1 MRWWKQLS
9 LSTDTSI
16 QAFFELL
23 NLFLLNTSQD
33 KSRFKIFMLSLTSNI
48 LFTDI
53 SPHKYHQYGLNG
65 IFITQ
70 EVMKKRNDIWSVWS
84 YQIFYFNVKYKSKHK
99 KHFTSCIN
107 SYIGKFNDSNFIH
120 SIINHNLLLRILFFL
135 HSIQIQK
142 LFSTYVNFLY
152 YWTIH

>member
-9 LSTDTSI
+9 LSADTSI

-33 KSRFKIFMLSLTSNI
+33 KSRFKIFMLSLTSYI

-53 SPHKYHQYGLNG
+53 FPHKYHQYGLNG

-84 YQIFYFNVKYKSKHK
+84 YQLYYIFQWKYKFKVR
-99 KHFTSCIN
+99 KHFTSWFKAELFVYRKIMRL
-107 SYIGKFNDSNFIH
+107 KFH
-120 SIINHNLLLRILFFL
+120 SFNYK
-135 HSIQIQK
+135 S
-142 LFSTYVNFLY
+142 
-152 YWTIH
+152 